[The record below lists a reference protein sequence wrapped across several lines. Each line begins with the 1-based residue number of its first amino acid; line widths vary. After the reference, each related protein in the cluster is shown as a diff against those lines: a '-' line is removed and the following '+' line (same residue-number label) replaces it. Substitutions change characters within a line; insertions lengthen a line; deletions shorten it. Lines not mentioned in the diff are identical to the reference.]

1 VEEGAP
7 GPLSGAVASMA
18 DTAANCVG
26 DIQDCKRSIAR
37 SRRARAQ
44 AEQEE
49 KAALAVDQKPQSTGS
64 AIGELSRE
72 LAVEAVTGKLRKS
85 YFGSHQAYSYLKAPV
100 NFFYQVANGFHNA
113 PSTMLHDRTVRVR
126 DPPITGLKSGLQVA
140 GKEVVFG
147 VYDGVTGLATQPIS
161 GFKDG
166 KTRKGGAAWG
176 ATKGVGRGLFGVV
189 SRAGAIGFGVP
200 GYTMKGIEM
209 QFRKQGTTMDQLA
222 EIPDAPKPAD
232 SKVRDEA
239 TRRRL
244 RAQWAHA
251 SAGHPIYQRRVLQA
265 IFELH
270 DAEEREPELEA
281 VVLERWDSLAS
292 ANGLKLS
299 RS

>member
-1 VEEGAP
+1 
-7 GPLSGAVASMA
+7 
-18 DTAANCVG
+18 
-26 DIQDCKRSIAR
+26 
-37 SRRARAQ
+37 
-44 AEQEE
+44 
-49 KAALAVDQKPQSTGS
+49 
-64 AIGELSRE
+64 
-72 LAVEAVTGKLRKS
+72 
-85 YFGSHQAYSYLKAPV
+85 
-100 NFFYQVANGFHNA
+100 
-113 PSTMLHDRTVRVR
+113 MLHDRTVRVR
-126 DPPITGLKSGLQVA
+126 DPPITGFKSGLQVA
-140 GKEVVFG
+140 SKEVVFG
-147 VYDGVTGLATQPIS
+147 IYDGVTGLATQPIS

-222 EIPDAPKPAD
+222 EVPDAPKPTD
-232 SKVRDEA
+232 IKIRDEES
-239 TRRRL
+239 RIRL

-281 VVLERWDSLAS
+281 VVLERWDALAS